1 MAKKHD
7 HPEQPWVE
15 GPWPDR
21 CAPGCD
27 DQLPNISRVGRG
39 LRGDGF
45 RVDVKSDAQSETYLE
60 GLRYDAATGTW
71 SSEWVSANVNGG
83 QLMYQY
89 NLRPYTIPQTFT
101 ITFRYKRPNRS
112 ASEWVWTTPAIPYIW
127 DADNDGLADVDEIVG
142 TGVAALFLKKT
153 TESTWNY
160 PTVHSSDYPSG
171 ITSAKHDKLLYPDD
185 WTREMFNAPAPGDP
199 WSVNLQ
205 YGIGGDLDA
214 PNVDDIAKLLG
225 ITVQQVR
232 NIINNQTG
240 QIVGDGFTGNNMK
253 DYVDKLCQHIHN
265 DMGFDHHLV
274 GDDNDVT
281 RNTIKKYIDGLR
293 ADLYKSIGVADPSSN
308 SYSASPDLNL
318 SYKKKY
324 GNKAQLTNLDVKEY
338 IDARCDDLQE
348 GLTAAETRM
357 GNIETNITNMGNKYK
372 KAIED
377 ILDKVYGGGSMNAT
391 TGAITW
397 GKSGKIPMGNLN
409 IFAGT
414 DTPTDGTDA
423 NAIRSRSLSDNDI
436 AFK

>member
-1 MAKKHD
+1 MSKKHD
-7 HPEQPWVE
+7 HPEQPWIE

-27 DQLPNISRVGRG
+27 DQLPVIANVGRG

-60 GLRYDAATGTW
+60 GLSYDPATNTW
-71 SSEWVSANVNGG
+71 NSEWVSENINGG
-83 QLMYQY
+83 QVMYQY

-101 ITFRYKRPNRS
+101 ITFRYKRPNRKP
-112 ASEWVWTTPAIPYIW
+112 SEWVWTTPAIPYIW

-160 PTVHSSDYPSG
+160 PTVHSSEYPSG
-171 ITSAKHDKLLYPDD
+171 MTSAKHDKLLYPDD
-185 WTREMFNAPAPGDP
+185 WSREMFNAPEPGDP

-205 YGIGGDLDA
+205 YGIGGDIDA

-232 NIINNQTG
+232 NIINNVPG

-293 ADLYKSIGVADPSSN
+293 DDLYDNLGIADPSSN
-308 SYSASPDLNL
+308 FYADNGDLDL
-318 SYKKKY
+318 TYVQKY
-324 GNKAQLTNLDVKEY
+324 GSNAGTTTHHTTLKSY
-338 IDARCDDLQE
+338 IDARCDDLNE
-348 GLTAAETRM
+348 GIVAAK
-357 GNIETNITNMGNKYK
+357 NKADGADT
-372 KAIED
+372 KANN
-377 ILDKVYGGGSMNAT
+377 LKNALQALLNKVVGGGTVNDNGTITFNSPLNGTNARIAVGDINLYSGGDT
-391 TGAITW
+391 RGIFTHTGSAQDQDL
-397 GKSGKIPMGNLN
+397 K
-409 IFAGT
+409 AV
-414 DTPTDGTDA
+414 
-423 NAIRSRSLSDNDI
+423 
-436 AFK
+436 